1 MLAASPANRNLTV
14 QHALLFCLQLNGSD
28 IMSRKRTE
36 ESDPDEVALI
46 QWCTEVEELFVQAG
60 ASRNDAQQHIEDEAE
75 WFTDMFYEG
84 LTPAEA
90 AKAALN

>member
-1 MLAASPANRNLTV
+1 
-14 QHALLFCLQLNGSD
+14 
-28 IMSRKRTE
+28 MSRKKTP

-46 QWCTEVEELFVQAG
+46 QWCTEVEALFVQAG
-60 ASRNDAQQHIEDEAE
+60 ASRDEAQQHIEEEAE